1 MQFRKPLRKI
11 ESMKTHSR
19 PSRVRTVI
27 LGFVCLCLVG
37 VPAKQ
42 PTLQAQD
49 ASTAAKAIAVS
60 QKAIAYFSKIGQ
72 AEDGSFSAKA
82 GPGVTALVV
91 TSILKNGGSLDDP
104 TVAKGL
110 TSLESYVK
118 PDGGIYGSG
127 RLKNY
132 ETCIAMLCFSE
143 ANKNGKYTAI
153 LKQAKAFVTGVQH
166 VAAEGADDPWAGGST
181 YGGKGRPD
189 LSNTAYMI
197 EALRAVDAPADDP
210 AILRAIAF
218 VSRCQNLKSEFNTTP
233 FADKVND
240 GGFYYE
246 IPIEKI
252 DPSTSNE
259 KFTPNGGLRSY
270 GSMTYS
276 GLKSMV
282 YAGLTKDD
290 KRVKAAVEW
299 IGKHYAV
306 DSNPG
311 MGSAGLYYYFNTFA
325 AALDASGL
333 NMVTDVNSKEHDWRS
348 DLVEELSK
356 RQKVD
361 GSFANENS
369 RWFEDDKNLSTAF
382 ALMALSYCQKKSVE
396 TGAKRP

>member
-1 MQFRKPLRKI
+1 METECWRQTRLRVK
-11 ESMKTHSR
+11 
-19 PSRVRTVI
+19 V
-27 LGFVCLCLVG
+27 LCLAIGFSAICVAAMAT
-37 VPAKQ
+37 VR
-42 PTLQAQD
+42 AQGSNT
-49 ASTAAKAIAVS
+49 ASNINAIAK
-60 QKAIAYFSKIGQ
+60 KAVEYLSKQGQ
-72 AEDGSFSAKA
+72 AADGSFSAKA

-91 TSILKNGGSLDDP
+91 TSILKNSGNIENP

-110 TSLESYVK
+110 KSLEGFVK

-143 ANKNGKYTAI
+143 ANKNGKYTEI
-153 LKQAKAFVTGVQH
+153 LKRAKAFVTGVQH
-166 VAAEGADDPWAGGST
+166 IAAPGNEDPWEGGST
-181 YGGKGRPD
+181 YGGTGRPD

-210 AILRAIAF
+210 AIQRAIAF
-218 VSRCQNLKSEFNTTP
+218 VSRCQNLKSEFNTTQ
-233 FADKVND
+233 FADKVID

-252 DPSTSNE
+252 DPSTSDE

-290 KRVKAAVEW
+290 KRVKAAMEW
-299 IGKHYAV
+299 IQRNYAV
-306 DSNPG
+306 NANPG
-311 MGSAGLYYYFNTFA
+311 MGSAGLLYYLNTFA

-333 NMVTDVNSKEHDWRS
+333 NKVTDANSQVHNWRS
-348 DLVEELSK
+348 DLVDELLK
-356 RQKVD
+356 RQNPD
-361 GSFANENS
+361 GSFSNDNS

-382 ALMALSYCQKKSVE
+382 ALMALSYCQKKPE
-396 TGAKRP
+396 KAEAK

>member
-1 MQFRKPLRKI
+1 METECWRQTRLRVK
-11 ESMKTHSR
+11 
-19 PSRVRTVI
+19 V
-27 LGFVCLCLVG
+27 LCLAIGFSAICVAAMAT
-37 VPAKQ
+37 VR
-42 PTLQAQD
+42 AQGSNT
-49 ASTAAKAIAVS
+49 ASNINAIAK
-60 QKAIAYFSKIGQ
+60 KAVEYLSKQGQ
-72 AEDGSFSAKA
+72 AADGSFSAKA

-91 TSILKNGGSLDDP
+91 TSILKNSGNIENP

-110 TSLESYVK
+110 KSLEGFVK

-143 ANKNGKYTAI
+143 ANKNGKYTEI
-153 LKQAKAFVTGVQH
+153 LKRAKAFVTGVQH
-166 VAAEGADDPWAGGST
+166 IAAPGNEDPWEGGST
-181 YGGKGRPD
+181 YGGTGRPD

-210 AILRAIAF
+210 AIQRAIAF
-218 VSRCQNLKSEFNTTP
+218 VSRCQNLKSEFNTTQ

-252 DPSTSNE
+252 DPSTSDE

-290 KRVKAAVEW
+290 KRVKAAMEW
-299 IGKHYAV
+299 IQRNYAV
-306 DSNPG
+306 NANPG
-311 MGSAGLYYYFNTFA
+311 MGSAGLFYYLNTFA

-333 NMVTDVNSKEHDWRS
+333 NKVTDANSQVHNWRS
-348 DLVEELSK
+348 DLVDELLK
-356 RQKVD
+356 RQNPD
-361 GSFANENS
+361 GSFSNDNS
-369 RWFEDDKNLSTAF
+369 RWFEDDKNLSTSF
-382 ALMALSYCQKKSVE
+382 ALMALSYCQKKPE
-396 TGAKRP
+396 KAEAK